1 MKVIEAPEVR
11 RSTNAEAL
19 IKEARQHQRRRW
31 VIVMTFVIA
40 SALGIG
46 LAVSTSGGGTGNKPT
61 AKPTASP
68 PPLSPAGIL
77 RLANKGLSGNF
88 EATYKLSGDLGVF
101 PGPGMDRARRPPRT
115 LGTKE
120 RLDARQRRMVLS
132 AESGWGLRAAM
143 DRAR

>member
-1 MKVIEAPEVR
+1 
-11 RSTNAEAL
+11 
-19 IKEARQHQRRRW
+19 
-31 VIVMTFVIA
+31 MTFVIA
-40 SALGIG
+40 RRIG
-46 LAVSTSGGGTGNKPT
+46 NRTRCEHLWRRNGKQAHSQP
-61 AKPTASP
+61 PRQP

-132 AESGWGLRAAM
+132 A
-143 DRAR
+143 